1 MSFGLSLYAAD
12 GSERLSNINTV
23 LRKVTEIE
31 YALGASQTDSVSPFN
46 NPVAALELAPIPI
59 RKTFDIAGDKVPYY
73 TCGFIG
79 NYSVNYSS
87 ANEEI
92 TFSQGSGNAYLTLT
106 PQVVALYSYV

>member
-31 YALGASQTDSVSPFN
+31 YALGASQTDSVSPFD

-59 RKTFDIAGDKVPYY
+59 RKTYANGTPYY
-73 TCGFIG
+73 TCGFLGI
-79 NYSVNYSS
+79 YSVAYSS

-92 TFSQGSGNAYLTLT
+92 TYSQGSSPDPTYLTLT